1 MHFSRFA
8 RVRRFTAFFYNIIC
22 EICLVCLYITVCMA
36 SSSHVELCVTK
47 NGVDR
52 WSYRHERDLVMSA
65 RPLTSCRLL

>member
-22 EICLVCLYITVCMA
+22 EISLVCLYITVCMA
-36 SSSHVELCVTK
+36 SSSHVESCVTK
-47 NGVDR
+47 NGGDR
-52 WSYRHERDLVMSA
+52 WPYRHERDLVMSA